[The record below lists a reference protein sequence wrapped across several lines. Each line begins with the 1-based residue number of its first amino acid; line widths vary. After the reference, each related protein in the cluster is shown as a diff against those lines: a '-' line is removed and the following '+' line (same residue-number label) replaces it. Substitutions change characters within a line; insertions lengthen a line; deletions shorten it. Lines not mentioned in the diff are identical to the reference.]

1 MQSWAT
7 SPPLLYHLPWTLTSS
22 QNDHPNFPTRSQ
34 ELTAEVKTPWLKTA
48 AENEERNEHQTDHFI
63 SRLSRTQK
71 MLEQAITF
79 LITCSP
85 YLAGRTIYSDLLWG
99 VTQPQSHMQFQQRT
113 VKGFSC
119 PVLVKTHR
127 KSYLGSERRLHCID
141 IAMMCSPITPTQ
153 ADHWKLR
160 CWYVKTWDGL
170 ILITGLAGRGWLAAP
185 DSP

>member
-1 MQSWAT
+1 MT
-7 SPPLLYHLPWTLTSS
+7 I
-22 QNDHPNFPTRSQ
+22 PTRSQ

-79 LITCSP
+79 LETCSP
-85 YLAGRTIYSDLLWG
+85 YLADRIIYSDLLWG

-141 IAMMCSPITPTQ
+141 IAMTCSPISPTG

-160 CWYVKTWDGL
+160 CWYVETSDVWWFDPNYRADWEGMVSSSWQPPARYNEHSQGQTL
-170 ILITGLAGRGWLAAP
+170 QGQT
-185 DSP
+185 SES